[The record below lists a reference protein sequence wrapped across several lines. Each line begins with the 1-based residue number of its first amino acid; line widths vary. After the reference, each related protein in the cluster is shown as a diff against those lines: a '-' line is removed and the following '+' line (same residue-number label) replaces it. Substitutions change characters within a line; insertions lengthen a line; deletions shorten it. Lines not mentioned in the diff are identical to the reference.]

1 MKTFKIGNVESNNRY
16 ILAPMAG
23 VTDLP
28 YRVLCSRHGA
38 GMVCSEMVSA
48 KGIYYD
54 NKNTVFLLSI
64 SEEEAPVSLQLFG
77 SDPKIISEM
86 AKRIE
91 ERPFSILDINM
102 GCPVPKVVGNGEG
115 SALMKDPVLVG
126 KIVEATAK
134 AIHKPVTVKIRAG
147 FDKDHINAEEIAHVA
162 EESGAAAVAVHGRT
176 REQFYSGEADW
187 DIIASVKN
195 RVKIP
200 VIGSGDVTDYK
211 SANEMFTKT
220 GVDAIMI
227 GRAARGNP
235 WIFEELIAGEEGR
248 EYTKPS
254 LEELLSEML
263 THAKALCEFKG
274 EYIGIREMR
283 THASFYLTGQKGA
296 AKARVMLNSVETL
309 DDLYKYVKTLL
320 DSRTPL

>member
-1 MKTFKIGNVESNNRY
+1 MKTFKIGNVELNNRY

-28 YRVLCSRHGA
+28 YRVLCSKHGA

-48 KGIYYD
+48 KGIYYN
-54 NKNTVFLLSI
+54 NKNTLFLLSI

-77 SDPKIISEM
+77 SDPEIISEM

-147 FDKDHINAEEIAHVA
+147 FDKDHVNAEEIAHVA

-187 DIIASVKN
+187 DIIARVKN
-195 RVKIP
+195 RIKIP

-235 WIFEELIAGEEGR
+235 WIFDELIAGEEGR

-254 LEELLSEML
+254 LEKLLSEML
-263 THAKALCEFKG
+263 NHAKALCEFKG

-309 DDLYKYVKTLL
+309 DDLYKYVEVLL
-320 DSRTPL
+320 NSVK